1 MRQRYEEQAYANSM
15 QTEVVDKVSV
25 IPGEVERFLQK
36 VLGKVEYID
45 HFPVHLLLDV
55 FGSAGFKDIVD
66 DQQQLFAAG
75 LGA

>member
-1 MRQRYEEQAYANSM
+1 MRGQAGSAFRTM
-15 QTEVVDKVSV
+15 VTFLRRAR
-25 IPGEVERFLQK
+25 GERFLQK

>member
-1 MRQRYEEQAYANSM
+1 M
-15 QTEVVDKVSV
+15 
-25 IPGEVERFLQK
+25 QK